1 MSSLKPREWHRH
13 KNRKIA
19 ICLHWLRARHH
30 YLNSFAQRINQ
41 ENDPSCRLGC
51 QAIEN
56 SQHVLLACP
65 VNEHYHLEFRLFLAG
80 KNLEANLDNLLGLN
94 TSVSTQTQIR
104 IRDLLAKFLAKTSLT
119 DWIKKTKKKKH
130 PQQRTTK
137 NRIPNQRNVSLLTPA
152 KRSSNQTKNTINDT
166 EITKTKTCYN
176 KGDKG

>member
-1 MSSLKPREWHRH
+1 MLTLDNNLSPNEKLSIIRKSWAVDYLASLKKCQKRSIQTMSSLKPREWQRH

-19 ICLHWLRARHH
+19 ICLHWLRAGHH

-94 TSVSTQTQIR
+94 TSVSIQTQIR

-119 DWIKKTKKKKH
+119 D
-130 PQQRTTK
+130 
-137 NRIPNQRNVSLLTPA
+137 
-152 KRSSNQTKNTINDT
+152 
-166 EITKTKTCYN
+166 
-176 KGDKG
+176 